1 MTYVLTT
8 TCLTQNGRALPV
20 PSCAGK
26 LAGMFGGGATAAV
39 GPGDQGNSGPGNQG
53 NSGPG
58 NQGNSGSGNQ
68 GNSGPGNQ
76 GNSGSGNQGNSGPG
90 NQGNSGSGNQ
100 GNSGSGNQG
109 NSGPGNQGNSGPG
122 NQGNGPRPKRQ
133 PLGEL
138 ISVNVE
144 LAGLQGQPVYLSW
157 SIFQQSG
164 PSHLSEK
171 WLGNFVAYRLE
182 ATTND
187 DTGTLEMWIPLP
199 KHRGPYFIQLTLST
213 SSASLASRNS
223 GPFY

>member
-1 MTYVLTT
+1 
-8 TCLTQNGRALPV
+8 
-20 PSCAGK
+20 
-26 LAGMFGGGATAAV
+26 MFGGGATAPM

-53 NSGPG
+53 NSG
-58 NQGNSGSGNQ
+58 SGGQ

-76 GNSGSGNQGNSGPG
+76 GNSGSGGQGNSGPG
-90 NQGNSGSGNQ
+90 NQGNSGSGGQ
-100 GNSGSGNQG
+100 GD
-109 NSGPGNQGNSGPG
+109 SGPGNQGNSGG
-122 NQGNGPRPKRQ
+122 QGSQGNEPRPKRQ

-187 DTGTLEMWIPLP
+187 DTGTLEIWIPLP

-213 SSASLASRNS
+213 SGASLASRKS
-223 GPFY
+223 VPFY